1 MRILNNLIVPKNL
14 KRKGHLLGF
23 FNTHSVPKYQKHRR
37 DPSDTLKKIS
47 ENVSQSRKRGK
58 SHSAKKCKKG
68 DPLALEWF
76 IFHVRGFGC
85 VQNQVPS
92 TYGKVTVPQ

>member
-37 DPSDTLKKIS
+37 DPSDTLKKFRKMS
-47 ENVSQSRKRGK
+47 HKAEKGGSPTVPKNVKRGT
-58 SHSAKKCKKG
+58 
-68 DPLALEWF
+68 L
-76 IFHVRGFGC
+76 
-85 VQNQVPS
+85 
-92 TYGKVTVPQ
+92 